1 MKKLREFE
9 ESKENREKV
18 KPFERLGLEYNDIF
32 KKYNNSFEEFEALV
46 AKNTVLKKHATGGE
60 CIHRGALSPS
70 NSDMIVG
77 GCNRGRLLK
86 RAPKGHFSYE
96 YFFDINGLPIC
107 SKKYG
112 NPRFEKAICYE
123 TEFLIYEGDTV
134 LGIKFDSNDKIIK
147 NISKCF
153 FENGILVKY
162 ENAFISTVERYG
174 RSEIPMFSKL
184 SELPEISIEIPRYEN
199 GRILSLEWQRFN
211 PPLGL
216 NVKEYNFSIDSAGE
230 LSTYKVKQLYGYK
243 PDFDYGDNPPEKWIY
258 QVFKPCVGRTHFDI
272 SQGWV

>member
-1 MKKLREFE
+1 VEKLREFE

-18 KPFERLGLEYNDIF
+18 KPFERLGLEYNNIF
-32 KKYNNSFEEFEALV
+32 RKYNNSFEELEAFTEQ
-46 AKNTVLKKHATGGE
+46 NTALKKHATGGE

-70 NSDMIVG
+70 NTDMIVG

-96 YFFDINGLPIC
+96 YFFDANGFPIC

-112 NPRFEKAICYE
+112 NPRIEKAICYE

-134 LGIKFDSNDKIIK
+134 LGIKFDSNDKRI
-147 NISKCF
+147 NSISKCL

-162 ENAFISTVERYG
+162 ENAFISAVERYG
-174 RSEIPMFSKL
+174 RSGITMFSRL
-184 SELPEISIEIPRYEN
+184 SQLPELSIEIPRYEN
-199 GRILSLEWQRFN
+199 GRIISLEWQRFI

-216 NVKEYNFSIDSAGE
+216 CMNEYNFTINTQGE
-230 LSTYKVKQLYGYK
+230 LSTYNVKKLYGYK
-243 PDFDYGDNPPEKWIY
+243 PDFDYGDNPPEKWVY
-258 QVFKPCVGRTHFDI
+258 QVFKPCARRTRFDI